1 MNVQADATPVIF
13 IRIEIRDSRFTHVDP
28 WSGENKIR
36 DSRFVIRDLAK
47 SLSAVLSAVKYLS
60 GAKNLSAALSAVL
73 SAVKYLAGAKNL
85 SAVTHISESVFFMPS
100 GAETAAQAADVSRS
114 LVQQLAG
121 AMPVPGGR
129 AATIARPTTSSRKMV
144 S

>member
-1 MNVQADATPVIF
+1 MISDRVS
-13 IRIEIRDSRFTHVDP
+13 RDKSLSAALSAVLSAIKYL
-28 WSGENKIR
+28 SG
-36 DSRFVIRDLAK
+36 AK
-47 SLSAVLSAVKYLS
+47 NLSAALSAVLSAVKYLS
-60 GAKNLSAALSAVL
+60 GAKNLSAAVL

-100 GAETAAQAADVSRS
+100 GAETAAQAADVGRS

-129 AATIARPTTSSRKMV
+129 SATIARPTTSSRKMV